1 MIKKRVFYSITILLI
16 ALILYGSLTGCASTK
31 PKELPKTPIKTETTP
46 PPPRENPKITDAK
59 KLLKSGKVKDLERVI
74 SLISE
79 NNLSKDSKGEE
90 ILYLARSFFEI
101 LYPMFRDDNT
111 YNKINSIKSEYSGKY
126 YKAMESVKKGKA
138 IPQEELKALS
148 DSKDFFELVIP
159 GFVLLTREDAKL
171 PIGYLEDLNTLSHR
185 AKNTAPQSF
194 IPEYINAL
202 VYKKENVK
210 GDEVLSLQN
219 TLRLY
224 PEYYPAKLRLAEIL
238 LTNKSA
244 DDARKALKLL
254 LEVKKLRK
262 EDTKFLKLLADAYIK
277 NKNYK
282 EASNAIAKAIVLS
295 PSDISLLFLRAKLL
309 EYEGEWEKALKVFN
323 LVLLKDRDNKEAILE
338 KARVLHKLKKYK
350 SALSILYAAEKKYPS
365 EPIFPE
371 LRGSILL
378 EESKDEEGLKALNKA
393 LKLDPGRISTLRLLL
408 KNAIKMKRWM
418 QGAIYL
424 SRILEKSDAEEDI
437 FLAYTVF
444 KNLGDPEQTLLYAE
458 RLYKLGTKEK
468 YSYYYANALHASGKD
483 KEALK
488 LITKELK
495 KVKSHEVKS
504 NLYLLEALIVKK
516 KDKDKALNLLRH
528 ALFENPNNF
537 DALLQISY
545 LYISKNELRKAS
557 LYLKQAV
564 RLRPNSPGLKIQL
577 KQILDQM

>member
-244 DDARKALKLL
+244 EDTPKALKLL

-504 NLYLLEALIVKK
+504 NIYFLEALIVKK

>member
-1 MIKKRVFYSITILLI
+1 M
-16 ALILYGSLTGCASTK
+16 TGCASTK

-244 DDARKALKLL
+244 EDTPKALKLL

-537 DALLQISY
+537 DALLPISY